1 MTRINQNFLE
11 LQGSYLFSEI
21 AKRRTK
27 FIQENPNAEIISLGI
42 GDVTRGLPEAVTKAM
57 HAAVD
62 ELAQPGTFRGYGPE
76 QGYDFLL
83 QAIVEHD
90 YKARGIDIATNEVFV
105 SDGSKCDVGNI
116 QEIFSQDAV
125 IAVQD
130 PVYPVYVDTNVMAG
144 RSGRFNSETHQYD
157 NIVYLRCD
165 AGNDFKPALPD
176 RKVDLIYLCYP
187 NNPTGMTL
195 TKAELKVWVDY
206 AKENGCIILFDSA
219 YEAFITEADVPHSIY
234 EIEGAQEV
242 AIEFRSFS
250 KTAGF
255 TGVRCA
261 YTVVPRALKAKD
273 ANGNEVAVA
282 DLWNRRHTTKFN
294 GVSYVTQRGAAAI
307 YSPEG
312 KQQIAGLVDYYMTNA
327 GIIRDG
333 LKSLGLQVYGG
344 VNAPY
349 IWLKTPN
356 GLDSWAFFDKLL
368 GEANIVGTPGVGFG
382 QAGQGYFRLTAFGS
396 RENTEKAVERITKLS
411 LNSSQAAGGLAT
423 VEADARL
430 LAGRSALDFAGFTW
444 DNSSNMKRRSL
455 SIGDTN
461 QVPLTQSREA
471 GKVT

>member
-1 MTRINQNFLE
+1 MTAINQNYLE

-42 GDVTRGLPEAVTKAM
+42 GDVTRGLPEAVLKAM

-76 QGYDFLL
+76 QGYDFLI
-83 QAIVEHD
+83 QSIIEND

-116 QEIFSQDAV
+116 QEIFSQDAI

-144 RSGRFNSETHQYD
+144 RSGKYNQDTKRYD
-157 NIVYLRCD
+157 NIVYLECT
-165 AGNDFKPALPD
+165 AENNFKPSLPD

-195 TKAELKVWVDY
+195 TKDELKVWVDY
-206 AKENGCIILFDSA
+206 ARENNCLILFDSA
-219 YEAFITEADVPHSIY
+219 YEAFIQEKDVPHSIY
-234 EIEGAQEV
+234 EIEGAKEV

-261 YTVVPRALKAKD
+261 YTVVPRELKGTD
-273 ANGNEVAVA
+273 ANGNSVIIN

-312 KQQIAGLVDYYMTNA
+312 KEQIASLVEYYMTNA

-333 LKSLGLQVYGG
+333 LASIGLEVFGG

-349 IWLKTPN
+349 IWLKTPK
-356 GLDSWAFFDKLL
+356 GMDSWSFFDKLL
-368 GEANIVGTPGVGFG
+368 SEANIVGTPGVGFG
-382 QAGQGYFRLTAFGS
+382 QSGQGYFRLTAFGS
-396 RENTEKAVERITKLS
+396 RENTEKAVERIRKLS
-411 LNSSQAAGGLAT
+411 L
-423 VEADARL
+423 
-430 LAGRSALDFAGFTW
+430 
-444 DNSSNMKRRSL
+444 
-455 SIGDTN
+455 
-461 QVPLTQSREA
+461 
-471 GKVT
+471 